1 FDLLAQTV
9 QECETAGDRQHLV
22 GLGKQALEVCLSV
35 AERLTQE
42 RDNVSSST
50 QTAQTSCYPKR
61 ARRCAM
67 DSLRLWAR
75 DGEAVRQAIELGE
88 IAHIETAS
96 EELTDEF
103 LLFAIESGLLQT
115 WAEAFPDPRQ
125 EPEIGMGV
133 ILPAH
138 MAARFAGLY
147 SMRKAGYVLR
157 SARVL
162 GALGYSTEVIE
173 PAQGLSLRGT
183 SDDKLFSGD
192 VVRTLLVQ
200 MEQQADLSQAACP
213 LLPPQEPSVAVKVRE
228 RASRRA
234 VKQAVDAA
242 DAEARAQWVAARLV
256 DWYNQHVGVSM
267 VQYARLGRGR
277 RIHILDTTHVEVA
290 LETGTYECSGVVK
303 NDDGTSS
310 RGYKLA
316 TLRTLLDSAGLLTHV
331 ALSAIQVHDMALCR
345 PVLEEALVLRSGD
358 LLLEDRGFLDGATLS
373 ELKRTRQVDV
383 IIPLKANML
392 ATQEAIALAE
402 LADQWDA
409 HPSRA
414 EQRIAWV
421 RGVEHMWPECH
432 VPLNACVIR
441 FWHKKKKRLDHLV
454 LVTTDLELSAT
465 WMVRHYEERP
475 EIEQDYEQM
484 KSGGWQLHKL
494 SSTRY
499 SEIVFY
505 VLTVVLSYSLYHLF
519 ANTQAG
525 RRFADQTRQ
534 ALAFEQLRTQRRP
547 IIVYAGRH
555 FEIFET
561 LSFVQMVLQLAP
573 PVQEKLRVWL
583 AEHLKQ
589 VQKRE

>member
-1 FDLLAQTV
+1 
-9 QECETAGDRQHLV
+9 
-22 GLGKQALEVCLSV
+22 
-35 AERLTQE
+35 
-42 RDNVSSST
+42 
-50 QTAQTSCYPKR
+50 
-61 ARRCAM
+61 M

-75 DGEAVRQAIELGE
+75 DGEAVRQALELGE

-115 WAEAFPDPRQ
+115 WAEAFPDPRR
-125 EPEIGMGV
+125 EPEIGMEV

-138 MAARFAGLY
+138 LAARFAGLY

-162 GALGYSTEVIE
+162 GALGYSVEVIE

-192 VVRTLLVQ
+192 VVRKLLVQ
-200 MEQQADLSQAACP
+200 MEQQADLSQAAR
-213 LLPPQEPSVAVKVRE
+213 LLPPPEPRVAVKVRE

-242 DAEARAQWVAARLV
+242 EAEARARQVAAQLV
-256 DWYNQHVGVSM
+256 AWYNQHVGVSM

-277 RIHILDTTHVEVA
+277 RLHILDTTHVEVA

-303 NDDGTSS
+303 NEDGTYA

-331 ALSAIQVHDMALCR
+331 ALSPIQVHDVALCR
-345 PVLEEALVLRSGD
+345 PLLEQAAVLRPGD
-358 LLLEDRGFLDGATLS
+358 LLLEDRGFIDGATLAA
-373 ELKRTRQVDV
+373 LKCTRQVDV

-402 LADQWDA
+402 LADTWEA
-409 HPSRA
+409 HPSRT
-414 EQRIAWV
+414 EQTIAWV

-441 FWHKKKKRLDHLV
+441 FWHKKKQRIDHIV
-454 LVTTDLELSAT
+454 LVTTDLQLSAS
-465 WMVRHYEERP
+465 WIVRHYEERP

-484 KSGGWQLHKL
+484 KSGGWQLQKL

-499 SEIVFY
+499 SESVFY

-525 RRFADQTRQ
+525 GRFADKTRQ
-534 ALAFEQLRTQRRP
+534 AIAFEQLRTQRTH
-547 IIVYAGRH
+547 IIVYAGCH
-555 FEIFET
+555 FDIFET
-561 LSFVQMVLQLAP
+561 LSFVQMVLQCAP
-573 PVQEKLRVWL
+573 PAQEKLRVWL